1 MTTHVTHLVCILH
14 TGSTARN
21 PTRVEDLPSVED
33 IAAVA
38 GSESKLDAII
48 IAKYEMAYMDD
59 LSLEGDI
66 PNDVSDN

>member
-38 GSESKLDAII
+38 GSESKQNVN
-48 IAKYEMAYMDD
+48 KVSYMCNCEGD
-59 LSLEGDI
+59 LSPFKDYLK
-66 PNDVSDN
+66 